1 MKPEK
6 KELLQSKVKL
16 KNMAIA
22 SKEAPRNIIREFQL
36 SLSNECVIGLSRK
49 DAIRQLII
57 RTRNSKAGHVFSAK
71 SLSDLE
77 IVESLQTT
85 YKGCKFYYG
94 DSGKDDKNRVIYFK
108 TDQNLK
114 LMSTY
119 SDWYCDGTF
128 NISPTIFKQVYTFHI
143 IIRGTTLP
151 MLYALLPNK
160 KQTTYKKLFRLISK
174 HLTKFPVSINC
185 DFEIA
190 AINALKLV
198 FECRIYGCYFHLCQS
213 FWGKIQADGLKKWFN
228 SEVRS
233 TFRMTK
239 ALAFLPEEDVV
250 NGFEYVKQSAP
261 ASTKSFIT
269 YIENNYIGKT
279 KDGKRVSARFPIS
292 LWNLN
297 ENVKAGLPRTNNNVE
312 SWHSRIKPDVSKN
325 LTVEKVVEFFRLE
338 QNNMETDLVLLF
350 SGETIKQTKKKDL
363 VREEKLKKLINDY
376 NVLNLDLFL
385 NGITNLLDDKIK
397 E

>member
-1 MKPEK
+1 MNASSPLITKLGSNKNYKVTDPIQVK
-6 KELLQSKVKL
+6 KRKDQNDFNRIVEQICPSNEQAIDHNIFASFEFDAEDLSQNELHKHENENLL
-16 KNMAIA
+16 DNFNA
-22 SKEAPRNIIREFQL
+22 L
-36 SLSNECVIGLSRK
+36 SLR
-49 DAIRQLII
+49 
-57 RTRNSKAGHVFSAK
+57 
-71 SLSDLE
+71 
-77 IVESLQTT
+77 
-85 YKGCKFYYG
+85 
-94 DSGKDDKNRVIYFK
+94 NRVIYFT

-114 LMSTY
+114 LISTY

-174 HLTKFPVSINC
+174 HLTKNPTSINC

-198 FECRIYGCYFHLCQS
+198 FGCRICGCYFHLCQS
-213 FWGKIQADGLKKWFN
+213 FWRKIQADGLKKWFN
-228 SEVRS
+228 SDVRS
-233 TFRMTK
+233 TFRITK

-250 NGFEYVKQSAP
+250 SGFEYVKQTAP

-279 KDGKRVSARFPIS
+279 KDGQRVSARFPIS

-297 ENVKAGLPRTNNNVE
+297 GRVKAGLPRTNNNVE

-350 SGETIKQTKKKDL
+350 SGETLKQTKKKHL
-363 VREEKLKKLINDY
+363 VREENLKKLINDY

-385 NGITNLLDDKIK
+385 KGIINLLDDKIK